1 MKGGFF
7 RMFDLVV
14 IGTGAGLTVAEAAAK
29 RGLEVAIIE
38 KGKFGGTCLTR
49 GCIPSKM
56 LVYPADMLREAE
68 RAHKVGLTFDKPR
81 IDWDLISRR
90 VWERIDVSKEIE
102 QTFSTIP
109 NVTCFKGEGRFT
121 GPNTMRVRL
130 NGGGEAELSGKKF
143 LIAAGAHTRVP
154 TIPGLEEA
162 GYITSESFFGDR
174 YPKKPWKSLIIWGTG
189 TVAMEFAH
197 IFAAFGTDVTV
208 FGRNPRL
215 LPHEEP
221 EISDLLRWQM
231 KDFGVKLHTGYD
243 VISVEQ
249 TPAGKLVTAR
259 SKETGEIITA
269 EGEEFLVAAG
279 VEPATKSLGVDLA
292 GVETDEA
299 GWIKADQY
307 LKTSVPHIYA
317 LGDIL
322 GGYLFRHKAN
332 YEADILINNWF
343 SPDSPKRA
351 ADYRAIPWA
360 IFTMPQIGHVGMT
373 EEQVRKAGIRYHVGR
388 YRYSYI
394 ATGMAMGY
402 EDGDGDNGM
411 VKLLLDERLRILGV
425 HIAGFQAAALVQPF
439 VYLMNAGDPLKDAKA
454 GTLLPLMRS
463 MVIHPT
469 LSELAAWSIESVDF
483 SRPIDPGVE

>member
-1 MKGGFF
+1 
-7 RMFDLVV
+7 MFDLVV

-68 RAHKVGLTFDKPR
+68 RAHKVGLTFEKPR

-143 LIAAGAHTRVP
+143 LIAAGARTRVP
-154 TIPGLEEA
+154 HIQGLEEA
-162 GYITSESFFGDR
+162 GYITSESFFGDS

-208 FGRNPRL
+208 IGRNPRL

-259 SKETGEIITA
+259 GKETGEIITA
-269 EGEEFLVAAG
+269 VAEELLVAAG

-322 GGYLFRHKAN
+322 GG
-332 YEADILINNWF
+332 
-343 SPDSPKRA
+343 
-351 ADYRAIPWA
+351 
-360 IFTMPQIGHVGMT
+360 
-373 EEQVRKAGIRYHVGR
+373 
-388 YRYSYI
+388 
-394 ATGMAMGY
+394 
-402 EDGDGDNGM
+402 
-411 VKLLLDERLRILGV
+411 
-425 HIAGFQAAALVQPF
+425 
-439 VYLMNAGDPLKDAKA
+439 
-454 GTLLPLMRS
+454 
-463 MVIHPT
+463 
-469 LSELAAWSIESVDF
+469 
-483 SRPIDPGVE
+483 